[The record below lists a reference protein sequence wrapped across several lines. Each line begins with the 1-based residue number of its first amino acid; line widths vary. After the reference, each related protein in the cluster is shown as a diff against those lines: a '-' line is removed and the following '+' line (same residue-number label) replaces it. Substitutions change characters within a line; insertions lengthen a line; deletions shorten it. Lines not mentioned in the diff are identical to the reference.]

1 MEDKKSEIV
10 RASAIFLLFL
20 GVVAGC
26 WFLSTEYAKALDAK
40 FDQTVTYTINPNGDK
55 SGDGAMY
62 GINNLKLNQEEG
74 YYTWKE
80 YLTFNGS
87 VDKTVDTKY
96 DTTSEVTV
104 VKDLKEADAEPLVE
118 HQIVYKL
125 NREAI
130 ANNKEN
136 HHQDTVCV
144 KGGEARES
152 YVYPICKS
160 GWNTESARFVK
171 HHYIIHLPENS
182 DPANYR

>member
-1 MEDKKSEIV
+1 MEDKKSEII
-10 RASAIFLLFL
+10 RACVIFFLFI

-26 WFLSTEYAKALDAK
+26 WFLSAEYAKALDAK
-40 FDQTVTYTINPNGDK
+40 FDQTVTYTINPDGDK
-55 SGDGAMY
+55 LGDGAMY
-62 GINNLKLNQEEG
+62 GIDNLKISQEEG
-74 YYTWKE
+74 YYSWKE
-80 YLTFNGS
+80 YLVFNGS

-104 VKDLKEADAEPLVE
+104 IKDLKEVDAEPLVE

-130 ANNKEN
+130 AKNKEK
-136 HHQDTVCV
+136 HHQDTACV
-144 KGGEARES
+144 KDGEARES
-152 YVYPICKS
+152 YVYPICQS

-171 HHYIIHLPENS
+171 HHYIIHIPENS